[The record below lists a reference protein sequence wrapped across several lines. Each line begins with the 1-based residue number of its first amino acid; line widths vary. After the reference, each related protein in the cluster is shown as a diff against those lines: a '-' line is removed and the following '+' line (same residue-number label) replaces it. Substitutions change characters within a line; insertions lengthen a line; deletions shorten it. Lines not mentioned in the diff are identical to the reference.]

1 MALGRR
7 TEKVEDERGRHAT
20 AVPERGYV
28 HESTTHAARNEVDA
42 EDQVTTATP
51 SASSVARGWIGVFA
65 AWIGISL
72 AVVEVILG
80 FRLGFLL
87 AGANPSNGF
96 VDFIYDISDPLAEPF
111 QGIVSNRGVDG
122 GTFEPASIIAMLV
135 YLVAGAL
142 LIALILAT
150 RSGLVPHGDRVVSS
164 RTRRREG
171 VGHED

>member
-1 MALGRR
+1 MPPTKGPSDVTEMEMMFKACARCRGDLYCEEDLGQAELVCLQCGFRLH
-7 TEKVEDERGRHAT
+7 VAP
-20 AVPERGYV
+20 V
-28 HESTTHAARNEVDA
+28 AA
-42 EDQVTTATP
+42 
-51 SASSVARGWIGVFA
+51 G
-65 AWIGISL
+65 IGISL
-72 AVVEVILG
+72 AAVEVMLG